1 MLKFFS
7 KFIQNLS
14 RLTSNMRNLT
24 KKDVPFNWTKEH
36 EQELSILKGI
46 ISKEPILQIF
56 DPSKPILIQCDA
68 SSEAFGSCLLQ
79 DGHPIV
85 FASRSLSKSE
95 KRWAQIEKE
104 LGAIVFACG
113 KMHYFIYGFE
123 ITIQT
128 DHKPLIPIFNKDL
141 DKASARLQ
149 RMLLKLLKY
158 NIKITYLPGKDML
171 VADALSRSYIG
182 ESVADDPEMTHIV
195 HSLSNNIPMSEEK
208 KDIFRKAIDSDPILS
223 KVKEFCLTSWPKN
236 KIFSPDLKHF
246 INIKERIYLSN
257 GLLFL
262 DFKVIVPKSLKLEM
276 LNLIHESHFGIEKSK
291 LRARQIF
298 YWPNMSKD
306 IEDFINNCHICQ
318 MNQRSLQKETLMS
331 HELPSRAWQFIHS
344 DFFEYQRKNYLL
356 FVDAYSSWIEV
367 VQTKTKAANELIT
380 ICKNKF
386 QQFGIPD
393 KMFAD
398 NNPYNSYGF
407 KSFANE
413 WNFDLVFSSPY
424 HHQSNGL
431 AERYVGI
438 VKSML
443 KKAKDPADLPIFLM
457 EYHATP
463 LPKIKYSPSF

>member
-7 KFIQNLS
+7 KFIPNLS
-14 RLTSNMRNLT
+14 HLTSNMRNLT

-104 LGAIVFACG
+104 LGAIVFACE

-171 VADALSRSYIG
+171 VADALSRSYIE
-182 ESVADDPEMTHIV
+182 ESVEDDPEMTHVV

-298 YWPNMSKD
+298 YWPNMS
-306 IEDFINNCHICQ
+306 
-318 MNQRSLQKETLMS
+318 
-331 HELPSRAWQFIHS
+331 
-344 DFFEYQRKNYLL
+344 
-356 FVDAYSSWIEV
+356 
-367 VQTKTKAANELIT
+367 NESKIT
-380 ICKNKF
+380 PKRNT
-386 QQFGIPD
+386 
-393 KMFAD
+393 
-398 NNPYNSYGF
+398 
-407 KSFANE
+407 
-413 WNFDLVFSSPY
+413 
-424 HHQSNGL
+424 
-431 AERYVGI
+431 YV
-438 VKSML
+438 S
-443 KKAKDPADLPIFLM
+443 
-457 EYHATP
+457 
-463 LPKIKYSPSF
+463 